1 MTMPKTAAV
10 ARALGRTPSEWT
22 RSELDR
28 ALAALRDDLPG
39 DPIGY
44 VIAAIPRSERCE
56 CGALHLS
63 VDAPDLDGQTRS
75 SLHRL
80 LATPFGDIVRE
91 RVCRQTAI
99 STVRFGWS
107 GLHAFV
113 PTFVRVIDI
122 YEVRTTSARELDDQ
136 TLENII
142 TAIRKDLPGLMTMY
156 NQSLESLTVNAVSP
170 APDDSDR
177 REWKALIDQ
186 VMFAFSTPVRKYL
199 DEYAVRHYDG
209 AMVGAVNCCIVM
221 SAQLPGAA
229 WKTRWFD
236 EQVQQQL
243 TPDC

>member
-10 ARALGRTPSEWT
+10 AQMLGRTPSEWT
-22 RSELDR
+22 DPELDQ

-44 VIAAIPRSERCE
+44 VMAAIPRSDRCE

-63 VDAPDLDGQTRS
+63 VDAPDLDDRTRS

-91 RVCRQTAI
+91 RVRRQAGI
-99 STVRFGWS
+99 STVRFGWN
-107 GLHAFV
+107 GLCAVV
-113 PTFVRVIDI
+113 PTFVRVVDI
-122 YEVRTTSARELDDQ
+122 YEVRSVSASKLDNQ

-142 TAIRKDLPGLMTMY
+142 AAIRKDLPGLMAMC

-170 APDDSDR
+170 APGDEGR

-186 VMFAFSTPVRKYL
+186 VMFAFSTPVRKYV
-199 DEYAVRHYDG
+199 DEYATRRYSG
-209 AMVGAVNCCIVM
+209 AMIGAVNCCIVM
-221 SAQLPGAA
+221 SAQLPSDA
-229 WKTRWFD
+229 WKTCWFD
-236 EQVQQQL
+236 EQVHQQL